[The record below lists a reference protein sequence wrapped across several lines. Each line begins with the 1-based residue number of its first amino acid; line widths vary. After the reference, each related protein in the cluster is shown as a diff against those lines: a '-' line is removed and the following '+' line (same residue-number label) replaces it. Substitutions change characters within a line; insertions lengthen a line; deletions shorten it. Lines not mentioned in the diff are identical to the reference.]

1 MHRYI
6 YNIYAI
12 HTYICA
18 ICVCVVFYSND
29 ERRKEEM
36 ENNLERDEQDE
47 EQNSLK
53 TGPQMKKLK

>member
-12 HTYICA
+12 HTY

-53 TGPQMKKLK
+53 TGPLMKKLK